1 MYYKES
7 SKSCYHSSNTSE
19 SSETMSI
26 GNHSATI
33 KPQEGYLELIIG
45 PMFSGKTS
53 KLLEVYKQ
61 CIFCNIPVVVIN
73 YSGDNRYSETMLST
87 HDKQMIPCIKGI
99 TLSEIMINYRAE
111 IVLAEVVL
119 INEGQFFKDIEIVR
133 HLVDVEQKRVYIC
146 GLDGDFERKPIGKLL
161 NLIPF
166 CNEVYKLKSLCSRC
180 KNGKFAIFTYRLSNE
195 RDQVVIGVDNYIPVC
210 RDCHIELS
218 AARDS
223 PQL

>member
-7 SKSCYHSSNTSE
+7 SKSCYYSSSSSE

-99 TLSEIMINYRAE
+99 TLSDIMINYRAE